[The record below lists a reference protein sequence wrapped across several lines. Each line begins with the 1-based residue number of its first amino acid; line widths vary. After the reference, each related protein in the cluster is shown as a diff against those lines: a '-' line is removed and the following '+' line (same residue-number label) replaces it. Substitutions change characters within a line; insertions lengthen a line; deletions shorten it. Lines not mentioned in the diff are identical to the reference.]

1 MAATTKPDHNFSPS
15 EHPSVQRSGVDGL
28 GTCELLR
35 KVERMD
41 WETALGEDGAHQ
53 EALMETLVRAGP
65 VLGMTDKEPARW
77 ALSLASRSSYSSG
90 KRCP

>member
-1 MAATTKPDHNFSPS
+1 
-15 EHPSVQRSGVDGL
+15 
-28 GTCELLR
+28 
-35 KVERMD
+35 MD